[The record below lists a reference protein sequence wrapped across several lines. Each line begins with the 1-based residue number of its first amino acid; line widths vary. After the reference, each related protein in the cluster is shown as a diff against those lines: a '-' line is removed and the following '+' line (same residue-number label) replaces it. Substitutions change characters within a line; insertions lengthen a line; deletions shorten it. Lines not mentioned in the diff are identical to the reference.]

1 MAKKPISGARWFEAL
16 GRRERSKGLPAW
28 TGGSRYAW
36 PLWAKHAY
44 TDGWLDQGNKHA
56 AVQKGTP

>member
-44 TDGWLDQGNKHA
+44 TGGWLDQGNKRA
-56 AVQKGTP
+56 AAQKGTP